1 MRFPILPLAAALCA
15 IAPLALVAAE
25 NDPEKDSSAS
35 LPKEYAGKYLLAANT
50 LSPDKTIGVI
60 YPKAGICD
68 KGTEKDC
75 KNFLVQL
82 KPFKVLT
89 TLATKWPHF
98 QNKNHGGINAAWAN
112 NNSAVVVTLE
122 SKWGPGDIFL
132 YELKAG
138 QLTRSTDL
146 IPKIRALFEPDFR
159 KAMGGRSKDR
169 FDFMLE
175 SSVDKPTVQMKG
187 TTVQINVDA
196 TTNPKRTPGEKGW
209 DGRLDAVWDI
219 PRAKFASQKVERLFA
234 GIRKDE

>member
-1 MRFPILPLAAALCA
+1 MWFPILIVASCL
-15 IAPLALVAAE
+15 IAPLGLVAAE
-25 NDPEKDSSAS
+25 DNARQDSSAA

-60 YPKAGICD
+60 YPKSGICD

-75 KNFLVQL
+75 KNFLVRL
-82 KPFKVLT
+82 KPFKVLA
-89 TLATKWPHF
+89 TLKTEWPHF
-98 QNKNHGGINAAWAN
+98 QDKNHGGITAAWAD

-138 QLTRSTDL
+138 ELTRSTEL

-169 FDFMLE
+169 FDFILE
-175 SSVDKPTVQMKG
+175 SNVDKPTVQLKG
-187 TTVQINVDA
+187 TTVRINVDA
-196 TTNPKRTPGEKGW
+196 TTNPKRPPGEKAW
-209 DGRLDAVWDI
+209 DGRVAAVWDI
-219 PRAKFASQKVERLFA
+219 PGAKFSSQKVERLFA